1 MRLDYKILWL
11 EDQPHNV
18 KEVEDRL
25 RSRLSRLG
33 FNLIVDWNKP
43 LGDLNNII
51 NTIKSSVEDSDL
63 ILLDYDLGRSDI
75 DGAKIAK
82 KLRNSHVLT
91 DIIFYSSTTPTALR
105 EQIFNQ
111 NIDGIFCVQR
121 FTLQNEAYNIIYN
134 RIKKVL
140 DLNHMRGIVME
151 VVSDF
156 DKEIIHILTNLHDR
170 IETTEEKN
178 KTYSYIQKKIE
189 ISNESNLK
197 QIKKII
203 ENSDGCDFQ
212 NLIEHRACGSSIKSQ
227 ILKNFLEKL
236 LDDYNISN
244 IFEIIKNYNEQVI
257 EPRNSLAHAKPVMEE
272 GKLIFKVNDKTFGE
286 NEFQNLR
293 QNLLTHRDNFTDL
306 NALLINGNLDSVK
319 KE

>member
-25 RSRLSRLG
+25 RARLSRLG

-43 LGDLNNII
+43 NGDLNNII
-51 NTIKSSVEDSDL
+51 NTIKTSVEDSDL
-63 ILLDYDLGRSDI
+63 ILLDYDLGRTDI

-82 KLRNSHVLT
+82 KLRNLQILT
-91 DIIFYSSTTPTALR
+91 DIIFYSSTTPTVLR

-134 RIKKVL
+134 RIKKTL

-156 DKEIIHILTNLHDR
+156 DEEIINILTKLHDR
-170 IETTEEKN
+170 IECMEEKN
-178 KTYSYIQKKIE
+178 NTYTYIQSKIE
-189 ISNESNLK
+189 SSNSSNSK

-203 ENSDGCDFQ
+203 EHSDGCNFQ
-212 NLIEHRACGSSIKSQ
+212 SLIEHRACGSSIKSQ

-236 LDDYNISN
+236 VDEFNISN
-244 IFEIIKNYNEQVI
+244 IFEIIKSYEEQVI
-257 EPRNSLAHAKPVMEE
+257 QPRNSLAHAKPVIEN
-272 GKLIFKVNDKTFGE
+272 GKLIFKVNEKIFDE
-286 NEFQNLR
+286 NEFQSLR

-306 NALLINGNLDSVK
+306 KALLTNGNLDSVR

>member
-25 RSRLSRLG
+25 RARLSRLG

-43 LGDLNNII
+43 TGDLNNII
-51 NTIKSSVEDSDL
+51 HTIKTSVEDSDL
-63 ILLDYDLGRSDI
+63 ILLDYDLGRTDI

-82 KLRNSHVLT
+82 KLRNSQILT
-91 DIIFYSSTTPTALR
+91 DIIFYSSSTPTALR

-134 RIKKVL
+134 RIKKIL

-156 DKEIIHILTNLHDR
+156 DEEIINILTSLHNR
-170 IETTEEKN
+170 IECPEEKN
-178 KTYSYIQKKIE
+178 KTYNYIQSKIE
-189 ISNESNLK
+189 DSNASNLK

-203 ENSDGCDFQ
+203 ESVDGCNFQ

-227 ILKNFLEKL
+227 ILKSFLEKL
-236 LDDYNISN
+236 LDEYNISN
-244 IFEIIKNYNEQVI
+244 IFEIINNYDDQVI
-257 EPRNSLAHAKPVMEE
+257 KPRNSLAHAKPIIED
-272 GKLIFKVNDKTFGE
+272 GKLIFKVNEKTFGE

-306 NALLINGNLDSVK
+306 KALLTNGNLDSVK

>member
-43 LGDLNNII
+43 TGDVNNII
-51 NTIKSSVEDSDL
+51 NTVKTSVEDSDL
-63 ILLDYDLGRSDI
+63 ILLDYDLGRPDI

-134 RIKKVL
+134 RIKKTL

-156 DKEIIHILTNLHDR
+156 DEEIINILTKLHDR
-170 IETTEEKN
+170 IECMEEKS
-178 KTYSYIQKKIE
+178 KTYTYIQTKIE
-189 ISNESNLK
+189 SSNSSNLK
-197 QIKKII
+197 QIQKII
-203 ENSDGCDFQ
+203 QNTGGCNFQ

-236 LDDYNISN
+236 VEEFNISN
-244 IFEIIKNYNEQVI
+244 ILEIIKSYDEQVI
-257 EPRNSLAHAKPVMEE
+257 QPRNSLAHAKPIIEN
-272 GKLIFKVNDKTFGE
+272 GKLVFKVNEKIFDE
-286 NEFQNLR
+286 NDFQSLR

-306 NALLINGNLDSVK
+306 KALLTNGNLDNVR